1 MDERLTA
8 KGLDRMAD
16 WLTAQ
21 GLTPEKVL
29 ECIKYIADEAPRRR
43 GKRKPLTLQQINERQ
58 GLSQTAGGCPA
69 SHRIFILLGRI
80 RLGLFRVYYTVE
92 NRKNNHSKH
101 FLFTARACRA
111 GGSEKK
117 RIEKSSQAITL
128 TGISG
133 SGNVIRTHDTSGMK
147 NQNWN

>member
-8 KGLDRMAD
+8 KEIDRLAD

-58 GLSQTAGGCPA
+58 GLSQTAGGFPA
-69 SHRIFILLGRI
+69 SHRIFILLGHL
-80 RLGLFRVYYTVE
+80 RLGLVRVYYAVE

-101 FLFTARACRA
+101 FLFTARAYRA
-111 GGSEKK
+111 GGSKQSE
-117 RIEKSSQAITL
+117 
-128 TGISG
+128 
-133 SGNVIRTHDTSGMK
+133 
-147 NQNWN
+147 